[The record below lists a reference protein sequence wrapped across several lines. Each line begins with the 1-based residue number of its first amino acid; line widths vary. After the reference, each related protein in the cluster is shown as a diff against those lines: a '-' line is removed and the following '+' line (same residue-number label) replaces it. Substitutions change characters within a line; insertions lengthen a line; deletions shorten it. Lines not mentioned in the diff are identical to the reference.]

1 MRGGKKGKLL
11 VFSNNNVSSLS
22 QIELMVLITLSS
34 VYDRTLDE
42 DGTICCKLQ
51 ERLEYLLLDG
61 IIFF

>member
-1 MRGGKKGKLL
+1 
-11 VFSNNNVSSLS
+11 
-22 QIELMVLITLSS
+22 MVLITLSS

-51 ERLEYLLLDG
+51 ERLEYFLLDG